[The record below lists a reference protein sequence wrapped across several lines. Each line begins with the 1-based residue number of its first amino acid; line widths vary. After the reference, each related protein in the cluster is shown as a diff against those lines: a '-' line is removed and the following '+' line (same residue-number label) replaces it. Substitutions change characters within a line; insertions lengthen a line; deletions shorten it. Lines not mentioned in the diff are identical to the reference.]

1 MVNRVSLRR
10 FAIALAL
17 LVAWVDARECAAQY
31 GPPPWA
37 GSTLRGRYH
46 YYNGPS
52 VSFGRG
58 RWGGGIS
65 NNGALVLNNL
75 VSTAGAVA
83 PVILPMLMP
92 GAGAGAA
99 VASAMLPPGTAT
111 ESASAEAESA
121 IESEPVD
128 PNRYDRDQKLMDIE
142 ARTQAILQRLKI
154 EEPASLL
161 STNPAAQPAQDGTV
175 ASPDPTGKPLTTG
188 KKPKS

>member
-1 MVNRVSLRR
+1 MA
-10 FAIALAL
+10 FALILCA
-17 LVAWVDARECAAQY
+17 DARECAAQY

-52 VSFGRG
+52 VSYGRG

-92 GAGAGAA
+92 G
-99 VASAMLPPGTAT
+99 VATENSQLQTGSAS
-111 ESASAEAESA
+111 ESASAESA
-121 IESEPVD
+121 SALDSEPVD
-128 PNRYDRDQKLMDIE
+128 PNRDARDGKLLE
-142 ARTQAILQRLKI
+142 I
-154 EEPASLL
+154 EERTRRILERLMIDEPTSLFATPPAVRSGMA
-161 STNPAAQPAQDGTV
+161 PGQD
-175 ASPDPTGKPLTTG
+175 SSGKPITHG
-188 KKPKS
+188 KKPKTG

>member
-1 MVNRVSLRR
+1 MVNRVSHCRI
-10 FAIALAL
+10 AVALAL

-31 GPPPWA
+31 GPPSWA

-99 VASAMLPPGTAT
+99 VASAMLPPGTST

-121 IESEPVD
+121 VDIEPVD
-128 PNRYDRDQKLMDIE
+128 PNRDDRNKKLVDVE
-142 ARTQAILQRLKI
+142 ARTLGILKRLKM
-154 EEPASLL
+154 EEPASLS

-175 ASPDPTGKPLTTG
+175 AGPDPTGKPLTTG

>member
-1 MVNRVSLRR
+1 MVNRVSVRR

-17 LVAWVDARECAAQY
+17 LLAWIDARECAAQY
-31 GPPPWA
+31 GPPSWA

-99 VASAMLPPGTAT
+99 VASAMLPGTAT
-111 ESASAEAESA
+111 ENASVEAESA
-121 IESEPVD
+121 VESLPVD
-128 PNRYDRDQKLMDIE
+128 PNRDERGRKLSDVE
-142 ARTQAILQRLKI
+142 ARTSGILKRLKI

-161 STNPAAQPAQDGTV
+161 SSTPAAQDGTDL
-175 ASPDPTGKPLTTG
+175 SGRQITPG
-188 KKPKS
+188 KKPQS